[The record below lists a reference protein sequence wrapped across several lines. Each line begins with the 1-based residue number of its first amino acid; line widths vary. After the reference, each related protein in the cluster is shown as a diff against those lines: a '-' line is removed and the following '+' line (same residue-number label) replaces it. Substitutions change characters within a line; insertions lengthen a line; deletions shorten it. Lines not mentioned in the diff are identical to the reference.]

1 MLDLFYVGL
10 NWPRNILIFIMY
22 YKIGIEKNWAQGPW
36 MIFFSE
42 FHPTHIMMNQING
55 SFTNKT
61 NQPTKQ
67 KPKHKYREQLVVT
80 RGDG

>member
-1 MLDLFYVGL
+1 
-10 NWPRNILIFIMY
+10 
-22 YKIGIEKNWAQGPW
+22 

-42 FHPTHIMMNQING
+42 FHPIYIMMNQING

-67 KPKHKYREQLVVT
+67 KPTHTYREQISGYQ
-80 RGDG
+80 RGWQLGVGEMGEGAQLYGDSGN